1 MVEIAKAIFKAI
13 ESLKILK
20 HTQIISISKLY
31 WITLKM
37 EWNVFITRYLL
48 SLFPEY
54 VKFVKKIRRLK
65 IIMIVS
71 LRYFC
76 KIGCHIMHRYMYK
89 SATLTR
95 TADHIL
101 MVGLYFL
108 YKSAV
113 LRLLSTILLP
123 FAKRKAL
130 ELHVLAILSN
140 TQIVFE

>member
-1 MVEIAKAIFKAI
+1 
-13 ESLKILK
+13 
-20 HTQIISISKLY
+20 
-31 WITLKM
+31 
-37 EWNVFITRYLL
+37 
-48 SLFPEY
+48 
-54 VKFVKKIRRLK
+54 
-65 IIMIVS
+65 
-71 LRYFC
+71 
-76 KIGCHIMHRYMYK
+76 MHRYMYR

-101 MVGLYFL
+101 KVGLYFL
-108 YKSAV
+108 YKSTV